1 MGGGVRPAECQDGDM
16 ALTNSSIR
24 ASLVASAM
32 LFAVISSA
40 TAQLVSTSERAD
52 LESRPLGAPAAP
64 VGDSTVGANGNGDSG
79 WVRTGLALGGVIG
92 LVLLTRVA
100 LVRLSKRS
108 GSLALSLG
116 GGGRAPSGV
125 LEVLGRYPVAR
136 GQTLVLLR
144 MDRRIL
150 LLSQTSAGCSTLA
163 EVTDADEVA
172 SLLLR
177 TRDEEGATNAARFN
191 ELLHQMENDPS
202 IIGAERGETADGG
215 GLRAKLARFRE
226 VRA

>member
-1 MGGGVRPAECQDGDM
+1 M
-16 ALTNSSIR
+16 ALTTSSIR
-24 ASLVASAM
+24 ACFVA
-32 LFAVISSA
+32 FALLAVVSTA
-40 TAQLVSTSERAD
+40 AAQLVATSERAD
-52 LESRPLGAPAAP
+52 IESRPLGVPAAQ
-64 VGDSTVGANGNGDSG
+64 VGDSTASVSGNGDSG

-92 LVLLTRVA
+92 LVLLTRIA

-108 GSLALSLG
+108 GSLALSIG

-150 LLSQTSAGCSTLA
+150 LLSQSSAGCSTLA

-172 SLLLR
+172 SLLLK
-177 TRDEEGATNAARFN
+177 TRDEEGATNATRFN

-202 IIGAERGETADGG
+202 IVGAERGEAVDGG
-215 GLRAKLARFRE
+215 GLRGKLARFRE

>member
-1 MGGGVRPAECQDGDM
+1 M
-16 ALTNSSIR
+16 ALTIPSIR
-24 ASLVASAM
+24 SLSIASAM
-32 LFAVISSA
+32 MLAVASSVA
-40 TAQLVSTSERAD
+40 AQLVAPVERAD
-52 LESRPLGAPAAP
+52 LESRPLGVPTVSRGDPAANTG
-64 VGDSTVGANGNGDSG
+64 VGGDSG

-125 LEVLGRYPVAR
+125 LEVLGRFPVAR

-150 LLSQTSAGCSTLA
+150 LLSQSAAGCSTLA

-172 SLLLR
+172 SLLLK
-177 TRDEEGATNAARFN
+177 TRDEEGATNATRFN

-202 IIGAERGETADGG
+202 IIGAERGETVDES
-215 GLRAKLARFRE
+215 GLRGKLARFRE